1 MFGEIQVG
9 IEAIGLSWI
18 LPANQVNN
26 DDKYMKCEGTSVTT
40 YNAPHLYTACYMYE
54 LSAIMSISAYFKHD
68 ISAWD
73 LYSLS
78 MKSQHLC
85 TTFHSSCSSFT
96 TYHNAFVLFEHSK
109 FLIPVT
115 QSCSLWNST
124 FALECG

>member
-1 MFGEIQVG
+1 MNV
-9 IEAIGLSWI
+9 
-18 LPANQVNN
+18 
-26 DDKYMKCEGTSVTT
+26 
-40 YNAPHLYTACYMYE
+40 
-54 LSAIMSISAYFKHD
+54 SAIMSISAYFEHD
-68 ISAWD
+68 ISAWNF
-73 LYSLS
+73 YSLS

-96 TYHNAFVLFEHSK
+96 TYHNALVLFEHSK